1 MAVDN
6 KFLGEF
12 ELGGIPMAPWGHPQI
27 EVTFDIDASGIMHV
41 SAKDKSTGKANSV
54 TIKSSGG
61 LTDADIEWM
70 VQEAESQREA
80 DKKKKEAIEIKNEA
94 DTMIYQT
101 EKQF

>member
-12 ELGGIPMAPWGHPQI
+12 ELGGIPMAPWGAPQI

-61 LTDADIEWM
+61 LTDADIDWM
-70 VQEAESQREA
+70 VQEAEAQREN
-80 DKKKKEAIEIKNEA
+80 DNKKKDGIEIKNEA
-94 DTMIYQT
+94 DTVIYQT
-101 EKQF
+101 EKTL